1 MLLHIGIDTV
11 QMNGEGFTTAV
22 KQGQIVKKGE
32 LLGTFDID
40 KIKAA
45 GYETTVMVIITN
57 TLSYAEVEAIDEQTV
72 TVGQKIIA
80 LTETTK

>member
-1 MLLHIGIDTV
+1 
-11 QMNGEGFTTAV
+11 
-22 KQGQIVKKGE
+22 
-32 LLGTFDID
+32 
-40 KIKAA
+40 
-45 GYETTVMVIITN
+45 MVIITN